1 MDVVATITVE
11 ETGEI
16 ILACGLSCYSS
27 AVADVAI
34 MAEWA
39 KAVAVIAACG
49 SFCYSSSVADA
60 AITDWAAAANLS
72 FPSKYISV

>member
-1 MDVVATITVE
+1 MDVVATTTVE

-16 ILACGLSCYSS
+16 ILVCGLSCYSS
-27 AVADVAI
+27 AVADAVE

-49 SFCYSSSVADA
+49 LFCCLSSVVDT